1 MFGPLIIYSLN
12 KANAVE
18 EKTKR
23 EGEMQQRKPTIGNGR
38 PSGTDGS
45 DFSYRMVVDSRYTK
59 VAKGKSRLSSLIFI
73 QAIVQLVGLL
83 NFLLSILK
91 EESLDTLA
99 VSSIVV
105 IELIWVI
112 CCIEGRRRSR
122 VNFLK
127 FFMFASSMAVLISIA
142 GAARSNVLVE
152 LRLVIQDTSQ
162 WEVNKFELVKIAGA
176 PLLGEIT
183 GTDICDQYNDFS
195 YSEHVSS

>member
-1 MFGPLIIYSLN
+1 
-12 KANAVE
+12 
-18 EKTKR
+18 
-23 EGEMQQRKPTIGNGR
+23 MQQRKPTIGNGR

-73 QAIVQLVGLL
+73 QVIVQLVGLL

-99 VSSIVV
+99 VSSIV
-105 IELIWVI
+105 ISFLSLLIGEL
-112 CCIEGRRRSR
+112 GRRRSR

-152 LRLVIQDTSQ
+152 MFCRVLNQIKHLRMLWSSDNLVWFGYPRYKSVGSKQI
-162 WEVNKFELVKIAGA
+162 
-176 PLLGEIT
+176 
-183 GTDICDQYNDFS
+183 
-195 YSEHVSS
+195 